1 MAYFLEQ
8 LFDSWPCLRYTGAG
22 QRCKPCAHGSASF
35 SREEVMPADL
45 LTKALEL
52 AASIASLVAS
62 VVQVIAAW
70 GWRHNDEDR
79 RR

>member
-1 MAYFLEQ
+1 
-8 LFDSWPCLRYTGAG
+8 
-22 QRCKPCAHGSASF
+22 
-35 SREEVMPADL
+35 MPADL